1 MTPSTLPSRLP
12 SILGVSPAGSQAAT
26 AVGPMPSGGF
36 LDLLNAQVPALAPA
50 SAPVVIE
57 GDAGPQ
63 GKVGEPAVA
72 IHLATPA
79 LILIGEPVPAAVGAI
94 PVPVMSLRLPADRS
108 TVLKQPERRIADPSS
123 ETLPS
128 MGASLNPDVML
139 ESVGDISGFG
149 ISLATTPSEPSVEG
163 TSSASA
169 EEASDTEL
177 EASSAEETHSSIL
190 PIAILPTQM
199 PPLPVVFSLDSQP
212 MRFEP
217 ESAPN
222 VGGGIS
228 GERVAETDVVE
239 SRPGIAVVGGS
250 VRSPWAA
257 AFDVA
262 GPGPVNPGPEG
273 ESLTVQYPLGSEI
286 TETRGLESIPEA
298 TGANTAGVLAVS
310 DAVFVPRGTERNSA
324 QPTPQAVP
332 RPNRYSLGSE
342 ITETRGLESIPEVRE
357 TRTSVTTAVSD
368 AVFVPRGTARN
379 PDQLSPR
386 TAGTNQE
393 VAASVSVPAEW
404 MSQRIAPS
412 SVQGTLPA
420 DSGSDPST
428 RTSTDRGAAAGHS
441 EQLSPPTPWALA
453 EGSASK
459 FAETALR
466 DSQRNVGP
474 DTSSAPASPTEGS
487 IAFPRPDAET
497 RIRRGSDARP
507 SFKTTR
513 VSPLDAVRMA
523 SEMDPRIPQA
533 WVAPIGS
540 PSGGFEVISPDPL
553 FAPESMQGF
562 ASPGRSI
569 SKNAAIGAAGA
580 ALRQR
585 YLSEEVVAGGPLQ
598 EAGSNP
604 IPGPSPRG
612 HDMDPPSLIQ
622 ARGKTDAD
630 AAPAIPTPERAP
642 DAGAVSESG
651 IGSKASGPVEA
662 SKGRSDAGTGQR
674 RRSSDRS
681 RIEVPSRD
689 ISPSA
694 ETGVA
699 ETSTVRNPSVGSIT
713 PGSSKSKAA
722 ETFGVLADA
731 ERSEHP
737 THASSAHD
745 PTSVFRTELP
755 GIGQHAREISEAP
768 VTDAREASNA
778 HAPRLD
784 RWSTGSET
792 RKMEFETLGQ
802 GRLQLTIAQMGDTM
816 RIDAVEVGSAL
827 SGTDAAWQD
836 LQRRLESSGIVLGPL
851 NSESA
856 SPGSQE
862 RNPADAQRH
871 ASCYGAD
878 VNSSRDPGDSGASS
892 KRSYPSARGE
902 VAEALEIQATREE
915 IPAGRSGPRGGEGRE
930 WWA

>member
-286 TETRGLESIPEA
+286 TETRGLESIPE
-298 TGANTAGVLAVS
+298 
-310 DAVFVPRGTERNSA
+310 
-324 QPTPQAVP
+324 
-332 RPNRYSLGSE
+332 
-342 ITETRGLESIPEVRE
+342 VRE

-540 PSGGFEVISPDPL
+540 PSGGSEAISPDPL
-553 FAPESMQGF
+553 FAPESTQGT

-569 SKNAAIGAAGA
+569 PKNAAIGAAGA

-585 YLSEEVVAGGPLQ
+585 YLPEEVVAGGPLQ

-681 RIEVPSRD
+681 RVEVPRRD
-689 ISPSA
+689 VSPSA

-699 ETSTVRNPSVGSIT
+699 ETSPVQNPSAGSIA
-713 PGSSKSKAA
+713 PGSWKPKPA

-737 THASSAHD
+737 TNASSAHD

>member
-1 MTPSTLPSRLP
+1 
-12 SILGVSPAGSQAAT
+12 
-26 AVGPMPSGGF
+26 VGPMPSGGF

-342 ITETRGLESIPEVRE
+342 ITETRGLESIPEARE
-357 TRTSVTTAVSD
+357 TGTSVTAAVSD
-368 AVFVPRGTARN
+368 AVVVPRGTAKN

-393 VAASVSVPAEW
+393 VAASGSIPADW

-412 SVQGTLPA
+412 SVQGALPA
-420 DSGSDPST
+420 NSGSDPST
-428 RTSTDRGAAAGHS
+428 RTSTDRGATAGHAD
-441 EQLSPPTPWALA
+441 LLPPPIASALA
-453 EGSASK
+453 EGSAPK

-466 DSQRNVGP
+466 ESQRSVGP
-474 DTSSAPASPTEGS
+474 ATSSASAPPTEGS
-487 IAFPRPDAET
+487 IAFLRSDAET
-497 RIRRGSDARP
+497 RIRRDSDARP

-513 VSPLDAVRMA
+513 VSPLDAVRMT

-540 PSGGFEVISPDPL
+540 PSGGSEAISPDPL
-553 FAPESMQGF
+553 FAPESTQGT

-569 SKNAAIGAAGA
+569 PKNAAIGAAGA

-585 YLSEEVVAGGPLQ
+585 YLSEEIVAGGPLQ
-598 EAGSNP
+598 QAGSNLV
-604 IPGPSPRG
+604 PGPSPRG

-622 ARGKTDAD
+622 ARGTTAAD
-630 AAPAIPTPERAP
+630 VVPAIPRPSGLRTSVPVQNPGQDPRPRVRSKPREGAPIRAP
-642 DAGAVSESG
+642 DSEEG
-651 IGSKASGPVEA
+651 PPIVPAS
-662 SKGRSDAGTGQR
+662 RFRAGTSPR
-674 RRSSDRS
+674 RLKPGWPKLPRSN
-681 RIEVPSRD
+681 
-689 ISPSA
+689 PSA
-694 ETGVA
+694 
-699 ETSTVRNPSVGSIT
+699 GSIA
-713 PGSSKSKAA
+713 PGSWKPKPA

-737 THASSAHD
+737 TNASSAHD

>member
-1 MTPSTLPSRLP
+1 
-12 SILGVSPAGSQAAT
+12 
-26 AVGPMPSGGF
+26 MP
-36 LDLLNAQVPALAPA
+36 
-50 SAPVVIE
+50 
-57 GDAGPQ
+57 
-63 GKVGEPAVA
+63 
-72 IHLATPA
+72 
-79 LILIGEPVPAAVGAI
+79 
-94 PVPVMSLRLPADRS
+94 
-108 TVLKQPERRIADPSS
+108 
-123 ETLPS
+123 
-128 MGASLNPDVML
+128 

-149 ISLATTPSEPSVEG
+149 ISRATTPSEPSIEG
-163 TSSASA
+163 ASSASA
-169 EEASDTEL
+169 EEASDTEVD
-177 EASSAEETHSSIL
+177 ASSAEETRSSIL

-199 PPLPVVFSLDSQP
+199 PPLPVVFSLDSQL

-222 VGGGIS
+222 AGGDIS
-228 GERVAETDVVE
+228 GERVGETDVVE
-239 SRPGIAVVGGS
+239 SRPGIAVVGES

-286 TETRGLESIPEA
+286 TEKRGFEAIPEA
-298 TGANTAGVLAVS
+298 RETGTSVTAAVS
-310 DAVFVPRGTERNSA
+310 DAVVVPRGTERNSA
-324 QPTPQAVP
+324 QLTPQAEP
-332 RPNRYSLGSE
+332 RSNRYSLGSE
-342 ITETRGLESIPEVRE
+342 ITETRGLESIPEARE
-357 TRTSVTTAVSD
+357 TRTSVTTTVSD
-368 AVFVPRGTARN
+368 AVVVPRGTARN

-393 VAASVSVPAEW
+393 VAASGAIPAEW

-412 SVQGTLPA
+412 SVQGALPA
-420 DSGSDPST
+420 NSGSDPST

-441 EQLSPPTPWALA
+441 DLLPPPTASALA
-453 EGSASK
+453 EGSVA
-459 FAETALR
+459 FLR
-466 DSQRNVGP
+466 S
-474 DTSSAPASPTEGS
+474 
-487 IAFPRPDAET
+487 DAET
-497 RIRRGSDARP
+497 RIRRDSDARP

-513 VSPLDAVRMA
+513 VSPLDAVRMT

-540 PSGGFEVISPDPL
+540 PSGGSEAISPDPL
-553 FAPESMQGF
+553 FAPESTQGT

-569 SKNAAIGAAGA
+569 PKNAAIGAASA

-598 EAGSNP
+598 QVGSNLVS
-604 IPGPSPRG
+604 GPTPRG
-612 HDMDPPSLIQ
+612 HDMDPPLLIQ

-642 DAGAVSESG
+642 DVGTVAEPGT
-651 IGSKASGPVEA
+651 GSQASGPVEA
-662 SKGRSDAGTGQR
+662 SRGRSDAGTGQR

-681 RIEVPSRD
+681 RVEVPSRD

-699 ETSTVRNPSVGSIT
+699 ETCTVRNPSVGSIT

-745 PTSVFRTELP
+745 PTSAFRTELP
-755 GIGQHAREISEAP
+755 GIGQHAREIIEAP

-778 HAPRLD
+778 HAPRPD

-851 NSESA
+851 NSESP